1 MTPIVAIALGIAMQ
15 TGTEPPFDPGLPV
28 GASAPTFE
36 ATDQT
41 GQVRH
46 FQDLRGP
53 KGLALLFFR
62 SADW

>member
-1 MTPIVAIALGIAMQ
+1 LTPIVAIALGIVMQ
-15 TGTEPPFDPGLPV
+15 TGTEPFDPGLPV
-28 GASAPTFE
+28 GTSAPAFE

-41 GQVRH
+41 GQVRR
-46 FQDLRGP
+46 FEDLRGP